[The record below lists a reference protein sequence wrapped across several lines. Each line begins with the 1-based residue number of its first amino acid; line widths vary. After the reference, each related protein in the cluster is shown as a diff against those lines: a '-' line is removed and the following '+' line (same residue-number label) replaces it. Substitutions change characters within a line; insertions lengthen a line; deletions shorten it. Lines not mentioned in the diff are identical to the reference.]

1 MILPAAS
8 PLPPARGPWVLRMKW
23 HDLCFMHWAV
33 DAGTIA
39 RTLPVGVEVDTYGGQ
54 AYLGVVP
61 FRMSGVA
68 PRLAPDV
75 PRLSAFPELNL
86 RTYVTVD
93 GVPGVWFYS
102 LDIPEPLPVV
112 LARTFFYLPYNLARM
127 WMQRDNDSGVTRY
140 ASLRTQADAPAGRFA
155 AAYRPAEP
163 EFLAAPGTLED
174 WLTNRLA
181 LYSADS
187 SGRVYRGHIHH
198 TPWPLRRAE
207 AVIAENMLAD
217 RLGVK
222 LEGQPHLLH
231 SEQLDVRAWWV
242 ERVR

>member
-1 MILPAAS
+1 MTAPVSS
-8 PLPPARGPWVLRMKW
+8 PLPPARGPWVLRMQW
-23 HDLCFMHWAV
+23 HDLCFMHWPVNAE
-33 DAGTIA
+33 AIA
-39 RTLPVGVEVDTYGGQ
+39 RTLPAGVEVDTRGGQ

-68 PRLAPDV
+68 PRTLPDV

-127 WMQRDNDSGVTRY
+127 WMQHEHGITRY

-155 AAYRPAEP
+155 AAYRSTGAE
-163 EFLAAPGTLED
+163 FQAAPGTLED

-181 LYSADS
+181 LYSADQQ
-187 SGRVYRGHIHH
+187 GRVYRGHIHH

-207 AVIAENMLAD
+207 AQITENTLAD
-217 RLGVK
+217 RLGVV

-231 SEQLDVRAWWV
+231 AKRLDVRARWV

>member
-1 MILPAAS
+1 MQ
-8 PLPPARGPWVLRMKW
+8 W
-23 HDLCFMHWAV
+23 HDLCFMHWPV
-33 DAGTIA
+33 DAEAIA
-39 RTLPVGVEVDTYGGQ
+39 RTLPAGVEVDTRNGQ

-68 PRLAPDV
+68 PRTLPDV

-102 LDIPEPLPVV
+102 LDIPEPLPVL

-127 WMQRDNDSGVTRY
+127 WMQREGDVTRY

-155 AAYRPAEP
+155 AAYRPVES
-163 EFLAAPGTLED
+163 EFQAAPGTLED

-181 LYSADS
+181 LYSADQQ
-187 SGRVYRGHIHH
+187 GHVYRGHIQHA
-198 TPWPLRRAE
+198 PWPLRRAE
-207 AVIAENMLAD
+207 AVITENTLAD
-217 RLGVK
+217 RLGVN

-231 SEQLDVRAWWV
+231 AKRLDVRAWWV

>member
-1 MILPAAS
+1 MISSGPS
-8 PLPPARGPWVLRMKW
+8 PLPPARGPWILRMQW
-23 HDLCFMHWAV
+23 HDLCFLHWAV
-33 DAGTIA
+33 NPEMIA
-39 RTLPVGVEVDTYGGQ
+39 RTLPAGVEVDTRGGQ

-102 LDIPEPLPVV
+102 LDIPEALPVL
-112 LARTFFYLPYNLARM
+112 LARTFFHLPYNLAQM
-127 WMQRDNDSGVTRY
+127 WMQRDNGVTRY
-140 ASLRTQADAPAGRFA
+140 ASARTQADAPAGRFA
-155 AAYRPAEP
+155 AAYHPVGP
-163 EFLAAPGTLED
+163 EFQAAPGTLED

-181 LYSADS
+181 LYSADKT
-187 SGRVYRGHIHH
+187 GRVYRGHIHH

-207 AVIAENMLAD
+207 AEIAENTLAD
-217 RLGVK
+217 RLGVT

-231 SEQLDVRAWWV
+231 SERLDVRAWWL